1 MDLIKKLFSFNGD
14 DTSAIGLCKFNDE
27 FVATISAKE
36 QMKKKANKE
45 VNLTDM
51 LKRSY

>member
-14 DTSAIGLCKFNDE
+14 DSSAIGLCKFSDE
-27 FVATISAKE
+27 FVATINTKE
-36 QMKKKANKE
+36 QMKKKINKE